1 MSNYKERKEGFII
14 PMSSDVGLKG
24 ALRTQNEF
32 FIKLASKLL
41 NIPENAIK
49 GGKFIDNET
58 INRSDTESH
67 RKVDLLFTTDSY
79 LINIEGNTYTEGILY
94 RNNTYIYRIII
105 DDKLVLDNLNDK
117 YYFQININT
126 KSSECNKKLINRYE
140 MREIETKEKLPFT
153 PIIVHVQLDYLDKD
167 GYTKDIDPWLI
178 KALKLFKADSEEEYK
193 KIIGNDKLL
202 GGVFKFMSNYS
213 KNGRVLGEYDAEKDA
228 EFIRN
233 YDLKHAEEKGK
244 NQGINERNTTI
255 AKNMLNEKL
264 EISLISKVTGLTI
277 DEIKKL
283 TK

>member
-24 ALRTQNEF
+24 ALKTQNEF

-67 RKVDLLFTTDSY
+67 RKVDLLFRKDNY
-79 LINIEGNTYTEGILY
+79 LINLEANNFGSSETISQRDTEYIFRIELDDTLKGNNIKSEV
-94 RNNTYIYRIII
+94 N
-105 DDKLVLDNLNDK
+105 
-117 YYFQININT
+117 YYQININNI
-126 KSSECNKKLINRYE
+126 KFEFDKELINRYE

-153 PIIVHVQLDYLDKD
+153 PIIIHVQLDYLDKD
-167 GYTKDIDPWLI
+167 GYTKNIDPWLI
-178 KALKLFKADSEEEYK
+178 KALKLFRADSEEEYK

-233 YDLKHAEEKGK
+233 YDLKHAEEKGIRK
-244 NQGINERNTTI
+244 T
-255 AKNMLNEKL
+255 AKNMLNKKYDIK
-264 EISLISKVTGLTI
+264 EISDITGLTEE
-277 DEIKKL
+277 EIKNIKP
-283 TK
+283 

>member
-1 MSNYKERKEGFII
+1 
-14 PMSSDVGLKG
+14 
-24 ALRTQNEF
+24 
-32 FIKLASKLL
+32 
-41 NIPENAIK
+41 
-49 GGKFIDNET
+49 
-58 INRSDTESH
+58 
-67 RKVDLLFTTDSY
+67 
-79 LINIEGNTYTEGILY
+79 
-94 RNNTYIYRIII
+94 
-105 DDKLVLDNLNDK
+105 
-117 YYFQININT
+117 
-126 KSSECNKKLINRYE
+126 

-178 KALKLFKADSEEEYK
+178 KALKLFRADSEEEYK